1 MLNQHLCCSA
11 HIFVVVVSNQIDNWN
26 HLYLSI
32 FWNYLYLSILNWEV
46 EVVPVIDLIVYN
58 NKKCV
63 QNSSELFLWTI
74 IWHGGYGLLG
84 ALPWVWQSDS
94 SFRHLP
100 SRPCRWNLKMRFQ
113 ALEFVVSCAVAKYIF
128 FCCRRSKS
136 SYVLIP
142 VFLKMIS

>member
-32 FWNYLYLSILNWEV
+32 FWNYLYLSILNREV

-63 QNSSELFLWTI
+63 QNSSELFL
-74 IWHGGYGLLG
+74 
-84 ALPWVWQSDS
+84 
-94 SFRHLP
+94 
-100 SRPCRWNLKMRFQ
+100 
-113 ALEFVVSCAVAKYIF
+113 
-128 FCCRRSKS
+128 
-136 SYVLIP
+136 
-142 VFLKMIS
+142 